1 MRRAAIPTAVL
12 VITTAIAAR
21 KLRQVLSA
29 TEAEK
34 LRRIRIRIRI
44 RKEYRQ
50 DHLLIAQQH
59 EPQVLHRSD
68 VVNQVM
74 DRT

>member
-1 MRRAAIPTAVL
+1 MQRAAIPTAVL
-12 VITTAIAAR
+12 VITTAIAAK

-34 LRRIRIRIRI
+34 LRKMRI
-44 RKEYRQ
+44 RKEYLQ
-50 DHLLIAQQH
+50 DHLLIAQQL

>member
-1 MRRAAIPTAVL
+1 MQRVAIPIAVL
-12 VITTAIAAR
+12 VITIAIAAR
-21 KLRQVLSA
+21 KLHQALSI
-29 TEAEK
+29 TGAEK
-34 LRRIRIRIRI
+34 LRRMRI

-59 EPQVLHRSD
+59 EPQVLHRLD